1 METLDK
7 TKTYIA
13 AVSFGPD
20 SMALLSMLIKE
31 KIKVVVCFVN
41 YHKRIEAEQEEEG
54 IIKFCKENKIKLHI
68 LHADTAPKH
77 VNFQAWARDIRYRF
91 FKEIYDK
98 YKAYALLV
106 AHHKDD
112 DLETFLMQKKK
123 LLRYY
128 GIMPCRTIY
137 DMRVIRPLLGYRK
150 KELKDYCISNNI
162 PFAIDDSNNHD
173 DYERNRIRH
182 TRIEKATREEIDAL
196 IEEKN
201 SLNKTREKQ
210 FENILKVFDDNTI
223 CISKFLLLN
232 EEEQIL
238 CLHYYI
244 NLYVNEYTLSKYKA
258 KMMIQ
263 AALSKKPNWKMVL
276 TPPYQLI
283 KAYDLFYICR
293 AGENDSYEYLLEK
306 PCKLD
311 TPYFRLDFE
320 GDTSNRNVF
329 DYDYPLIIRNYRAG
343 DCFEVGG
350 VRKSVKR
357 LFLDWKMPTELRKK
371 WPIIVNSKDKIV
383 YIPRYRNTFVD
394 DGNNN
399 FVVKS
404 KLGI

>member
-1 METLDK
+1 
-7 TKTYIA
+7 
-13 AVSFGPD
+13 
-20 SMALLSMLIKE
+20 
-31 KIKVVVCFVN
+31 
-41 YHKRIEAEQEEEG
+41 
-54 IIKFCKENKIKLHI
+54 
-68 LHADTAPKH
+68 
-77 VNFQAWARDIRYRF
+77 
-91 FKEIYDK
+91 
-98 YKAYALLV
+98 
-106 AHHKDD
+106 
-112 DLETFLMQKKK
+112 
-123 LLRYY
+123 
-128 GIMPCRTIY
+128 
-137 DMRVIRPLLGYRK
+137 MRVIRPLLGYRK

-283 KAYDLFYICR
+283 KAYDTFYICR

-311 TPYFRLDFE
+311 TPFFYLDFE